1 MSVAERFPVGRSA
14 ERSLTVTEAM
24 IDRFAALS
32 GDTSRLHMDRDFA
45 IARGFRGRVAHGAL
59 LAACISGLV
68 GTELPGDAGV
78 LQEVSLS
85 FRSACCDGDRIVIT
99 ATVKEVHVAL
109 ATIFCDV
116 VIRADDGRLIAKGT
130 YRSGVGADA

>member
-1 MSVAERFPVGRSA
+1 MSAA
-14 ERSLTVTEAM
+14 RSLTVTDAM

-32 GDTSRLHMDRDFA
+32 GDASRLHMDREFA
-45 IARGFRGRVAHGAL
+45 VARGFRGRVAHGAL
-59 LAACISGLV
+59 LGAFVSGLV

-78 LQEVSLS
+78 LQEMSLS
-85 FRSACCDGDRIVIT
+85 FRSACCDGDQIVIT
-99 ATVKEVHVAL
+99 ATVKEVHDAL

-130 YRSGVGADA
+130 YRSGVGARA